1 MKLMARPAA
10 PSRALL
16 LCRGIRSIP
25 VTWEPYLSYAS

>member
-1 MKLMARPAA
+1 MRLMQRPLA

-25 VTWEPYLSYAS
+25 ALWEPYLAYAS